1 MKTVR
6 TLQKIIPPCKLS
18 NKTECILMLIKLRLG
33 VPLPAGD
40 IADCFEILV
49 GFSSTT
55 MSL

>member
-1 MKTVR
+1 MKTGR
-6 TLQKIIPPCKLS
+6 TLQKISPPCKLS

-33 VPLPAGD
+33 LPLPAGD

-49 GFSSTT
+49 ELSNTT